1 MKIFV
6 EQLISDHVG
15 HVQLRRPDLHNAF
28 NEEVIGQLADVFREL
43 GDRDDVRAIVL
54 SGEGKSFCAG
64 ADLNWMQKMVDYTF
78 DENEADAKQLASML
92 NTIRCCPKPTIAR
105 VHGAVFGGGVGLV
118 AACDIAVALERVV
131 FCLSEV
137 KLGIAPAVIMPFL
150 TEKMLPSAVQ
160 RYALTAERF
169 DGVEAK
175 RVGLV
180 AETVESADELD
191 EEIGR
196 IIDAIKETGPRA
208 VAACKAI
215 IREARGGEFE
225 AALIKMAHR
234 IAKLRASNEGQE
246 GLKAFLEKRNPRWR
260 G

>member
-1 MKIFV
+1 MKVFV
-6 EQLISDHVG
+6 EQLISDHIG

-28 NEEVIGQLADVFREL
+28 NEQVIEQLADVFREL
-43 GDRDDVRAIVL
+43 GRRDDVRAIVL

-78 DENEADAKQLASML
+78 EENVADATQLASML
-92 NTIRCCPKPTIAR
+92 DVIRCCPKPTIAR
-105 VHGAVFGGGVGLV
+105 VHGATFGGGVGLV

-137 KLGIAPAVIMPFL
+137 KLGIAPAIIMPFL
-150 TEKMLPSAVQ
+150 TEKMQASAVQ

-180 AETVESADELD
+180 AETVKTVDELD
-191 EEIGR
+191 ETVGR
-196 IIDAIKETGPRA
+196 LTDAIKETGPCA
-208 VAACKAI
+208 VAACKEI
-215 IREARGGEFE
+215 IRTARGDGFDGKL
-225 AALIKMAHR
+225 AAMTLY
-234 IAKLRASNEGQE
+234 IAKLRASGEGQE
-246 GLKAFLEKRNPRWR
+246 GLKAFLQKREPGWR
-260 G
+260 A

>member
-1 MKIFV
+1 MKVFV

-28 NEEVIGQLADVFREL
+28 NEQVIEQLENVFREL
-43 GDRDDVRAIVL
+43 GRRDDVRAIVL

-64 ADLNWMQKMVDYTF
+64 ADLKWMQKMVDYTF
-78 DENEADAKQLASML
+78 EENVADATQLAAML
-92 NTIRCCPKPTIAR
+92 DVIRCCPKPTIAR
-105 VHGAVFGGGVGLV
+105 VHGATFGGGVGLV
-118 AACDIAVALERVV
+118 AACDMAIALERVV

-137 KLGIAPAVIMPFL
+137 KLGIAPAIIMPFL
-150 TEKMLPSAVQ
+150 TEKMQASAVQ

-180 AETVESADELD
+180 ADTVETVDELD
-191 EEIGR
+191 ETVGQLTN
-196 IIDAIKETGPRA
+196 AIKETGPCA
-208 VAACKAI
+208 VTACKEI
-215 IREARGGEFE
+215 IRTARGDGFDAKL
-225 AALIKMAHR
+225 AAMTEY
-234 IAKLRASNEGQE
+234 IAKLRASDEGQE
-246 GLKAFLEKRNPRWR
+246 GLKAFLEKREPRWR

>member
-1 MKIFV
+1 MKVFV
-6 EQLISDHVG
+6 EQLISDHIA

-28 NEEVIGQLADVFREL
+28 NEQVIEQLTGVFGEL
-43 GDRDDVRAIVL
+43 DKRDDVRAIVL

-78 DENEADAKQLASML
+78 EENVADAGQLASML
-92 NTIRCCPKPTIAR
+92 NVIRCCSKPTIAR

-118 AACDIAVALERVV
+118 AACDVAVALDRAV

-150 TEKMLPSAVQ
+150 AEKMMPSAVQ

-180 AETVESADELD
+180 AKTVKTVDELD
-191 EEIGR
+191 AEVGR
-196 IIDAIKETGPRA
+196 IVEAIKATGPTA
-208 VAACKAI
+208 VAACKAL
-215 IREARGGEFE
+215 IRETRDCEFDE
-225 AALIKMAHR
+225 ALELMTRR
-234 IAKLRASNEGQE
+234 IAELRASDEGQE
-246 GLKAFLEKRNPRWR
+246 GLKAFLEKREPGWC